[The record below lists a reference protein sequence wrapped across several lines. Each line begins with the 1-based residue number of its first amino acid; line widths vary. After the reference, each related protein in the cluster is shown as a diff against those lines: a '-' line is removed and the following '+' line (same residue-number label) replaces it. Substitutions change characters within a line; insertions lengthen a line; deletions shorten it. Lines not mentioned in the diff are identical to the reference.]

1 MKLINLSLFFTLF
14 AFSHQ
19 IFAGGGDKITI
30 TCNITN
36 CQGDSLNLYQFDGI
50 VFSKVQTAKS
60 AANAHIYKFT
70 LPKGKNDFYFLGQSV
85 QELKPLILG
94 TEENISLEGN
104 CYVYRELVI
113 KGSKMNKEYDIAMK
127 RLAVLLGE
135 ADDAKK
141 AWDFS
146 INDPQKHQIAETEM
160 ANIDRKKMMLLD
172 SLRKSNPYLARLVG
186 MNTIYSYP
194 VNGAKKYPEEIKY
207 IANEYFANVDFKEDD
222 YNRLPM
228 VFEGF
233 KNFTNILNQY
243 PSLTPEIHRQYI
255 ENWLNKFSKN
265 SRAYKMGL
273 GGVVTSLMSRNH
285 INYIYFG
292 ELYCK
297 MYEKEEPSVTS
308 QLQQLINRSKTSI
321 PGVEMPD
328 FTQNNTENQP
338 ISLKSLRGKV
348 VLIDFW
354 ASWCGPCRRENPNV
368 VATYNKYKDKGFDI
382 LSVSLDSDR
391 DRWLGAIEAD
401 GLIWKNHVSDLKGWQ
416 NQVAG
421 QYAVSSIPQ
430 TLLIDREGKL
440 IARNLRGEQLGE
452 ALKQLLGE

>member
-1 MKLINLSLFFTLF
+1 MKLIKLSLFFSLL
-14 AFSHQ
+14 AFSQ
-19 IFAGGGDKITI
+19 QVFAGGGDKITL

-50 VFSKVQTAKS
+50 VFNRLQTVKT
-60 AANAHIYKFT
+60 AANVHLYKFT
-70 LPKGKNDFYFLGQSV
+70 LPKGKNDFYFLGQST
-85 QELKPLILG
+85 QDLKPLILG
-94 TEENISLEGN
+94 TEENINLEGN
-104 CYVYRELVI
+104 CYVFKQLEI
-113 KGSKMNKEYDIAMK
+113 KGSKMNKEYDVAM
-127 RLAVLLGE
+127 RRMGTLFGE

-146 INDPQKHQIAETEM
+146 MNDPQKHQIAEAEM
-160 ANIDRKKMMLLD
+160 ANIDKKKLLFLD
-172 SLRKSNPYLARLVG
+172 SLRKSNPYLAKLVA
-186 MNTIYSYP
+186 MNTLYSYP
-194 VNGAKKYPEEIKY
+194 VNGKKKYAEEINY
-207 IANEYFANVDFKEDD
+207 ITNEYFANVDFKDED

-233 KNFTNILNQY
+233 KNFTNLLNQS
-243 PSLTPEIHRQYI
+243 SLTPEMHRQSI
-255 ENWLNKFSKN
+255 DNWLNKFSKN
-265 SRAYKMGL
+265 SRAYKMAL
-273 GGVVTSLMSRNH
+273 GGIVTSLMSRNH

-297 MYEKEEPSVTS
+297 QYQVEEPGVTT
-308 QLQQLINRSKTSI
+308 QLQSLINRSKTSI
-321 PGVEMPD
+321 VGVEMPD
-328 FTQNNTENQP
+328 FVQNNADNQP

-354 ASWCGPCRRENPNV
+354 ASWCGPCRRENPSV

-382 LSVSLDSDR
+382 LSVSLDSDK
-391 DRWLGAIEAD
+391 DRWLGAIQQD

-416 NQVAG
+416 NAVAG
-421 QYAVSSIPQ
+421 QYAVTSIPQ

-440 IARNLRGEQLGE
+440 VARNLRGEQLGE